1 MGFTIT
7 GGVTLSG
14 GMNFSSPPG
23 IVTDNLVLYY
33 DPSNTSSYPGSGST
47 VYDLSGNGLDGTL
60 TNVTYS
66 SPSFV
71 FDWPGT
77 NAYITVADNPLLE
90 PGAGSYSIEIWYR
103 YNLQGGNQY
112 LLSKWA
118 TPDSFSNLSYAATRT
133 FGDATFSWWASGG
146 TGVQNTQI
154 GLSSETWY
162 QTVYV
167 LSRSPS
173 NLYAYVNGSLVRTN
187 AHTLDSINNTN
198 TPLYLGGRNG
208 ATDFYSGRIGIVR
221 LYNTALS
228 LAQVQQNWNVN
239 RSKYGL

>member
-7 GGVTLSG
+7 GGMTFSG
-14 GMNFSSPPG
+14 GLSFIAPPG

-33 DPSNTSSYPGSGST
+33 DPSNTSSYPGSGNT
-47 VYDLSGNGLDGTL
+47 VYDLSGNGLNGTL
-60 TNVTYS
+60 TNVTYT

-71 FDWPGT
+71 FNWPST

-90 PGAGSYSIEIWYR
+90 PGAGSYSLEIWYR
-103 YNLQGGNQY
+103 YNAQQGNQY

-118 TPDSFSNLSYAATRT
+118 NTGFSGLTYAATRT
-133 FGDATFSWWASGG
+133 FGDATYSWWGSGS
-146 TGVQNTQI
+146 TGEQNTQM
-154 GLSSETWY
+154 GAVSETWY

-173 NLYAYVNGSLVRTN
+173 NLYAYSNGNLIRTN
-187 AHTLDSINNTN
+187 AHTLGSINNTSE
-198 TPLYLGGRNG
+198 PLYIGCRFGN
-208 ATDFYSGRIGIVR
+208 TDFYSGRIGIIR

-228 LAQVQQNWNVN
+228 TAQIQQNWNVT